1 MSKFKLGFSVQGVFM
16 KNWDLIDEHGK
27 CPGEADLVD
36 AEWVCDRLRIPLTVV
51 NFVKE
56 YWNNVFG

>member
-1 MSKFKLGFSVQGVFM
+1 MHGVFM
-16 KNWDLIDEHGK
+16 KNWDLIDEQGA
-27 CPGEADLVD
+27 CPGEADLAD
-36 AEWVCDRLRIPLTVV
+36 AEWVCRRLDIPLTVV

>member
-1 MSKFKLGFSVQGVFM
+1 MYTGFNVRGVFM
-16 KNWDLIDEHGK
+16 KNWDLIDEHGT
-27 CPGEADLVD
+27 CPGEVDLAD
-36 AEWVCDRLRIPLTVV
+36 AEWVCRRLDIPLTVV